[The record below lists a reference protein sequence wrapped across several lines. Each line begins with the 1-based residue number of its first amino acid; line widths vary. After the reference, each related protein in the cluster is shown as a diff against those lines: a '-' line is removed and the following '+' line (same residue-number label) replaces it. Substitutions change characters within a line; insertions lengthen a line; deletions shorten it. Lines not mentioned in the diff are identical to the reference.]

1 MRRITLVFA
10 STVAVVV
17 LLFSYRTSGGSGTPS
32 GTASPAGILA
42 AGPVTTGAP
51 PAASPPPQPPSAGGG
66 APPAPTGAPT
76 AASPP
81 PRPPTLG
88 PATPKPVAPVVIN
101 GAGVQTDYGPV
112 QVQITLNGGKITA
125 ATAVV
130 YPQQTSRDQR
140 INAQAIPILQSET
153 LAAQSAHIDAVSGA
167 SYTSQ
172 GYATSLQSAL
182 DLAHR

>member
-42 AGPVTTGAP
+42 AGPVTTGVP

-76 AASPP
+76 APP
-81 PRPPTLG
+81 PSQAPIIG
-88 PATPKPVAPVVIN
+88 PVAPKPVTPVVIN

-112 QVQITLNGGKITA
+112 QVQITVNGGKITA

>member
-1 MRRITLVFA
+1 
-10 STVAVVV
+10 
-17 LLFSYRTSGGSGTPS
+17 
-32 GTASPAGILA
+32 
-42 AGPVTTGAP
+42 
-51 PAASPPPQPPSAGGG
+51 
-66 APPAPTGAPT
+66 
-76 AASPP
+76 
-81 PRPPTLG
+81 
-88 PATPKPVAPVVIN
+88 VAPVVIN
-101 GAGVQTDYGPV
+101 GAGVQTAYGPV
-112 QVQITLNGGKITA
+112 QVQVTLNGGKITA

-153 LAAQSAHIDAVSGA
+153 LSAQSAHIDAVSGA